1 NGARTVYGWDGDTL
15 AYESADEHS
24 THYLYEPETFVPM
37 AQYAGAPVNGIE
49 TPAASSADRY
59 TPEDDPLQRVPAAAA
74 AAHLV
79 FYHCDQI
86 GTPLMMTDEAGELV
100 WEASYR
106 AWGEAQEVIERAS
119 AAAGIDVVRNPLRF
133 QGQHVDDETGLHYN
147 RYRYYDPQVGRFIN
161 KDPIGLAGGP
171 NNYQYAPNPL
181 GWIDPLGLARCRC
194 NCEQVLADMRANGR
208 AYGPKSE
215 TPADGHH
222 IIQHASVPE
231 GTVGYSYGG
240 APAVQLEGPSTRVG
254 SEHYAATTVQR
265 QAGGGT
271 YAAERRIGY
280 KAIRRAGL
288 SSQEARCLITKHV
301 DPYFEKLGFTGDS
314 PMRTVKNRR

>member
-1 NGARTVYGWDGDTL
+1 MNGARTVYGWDGDTL
-15 AYESADEHS
+15 AYESADERS

-119 AAAGIDVVRNPLRF
+119 ATAGIDVVRNPLRF
-133 QGQHVDDETGLHYN
+133 QGQQFDDETGLHYN
-147 RYRYYDPQVGRFIN
+147 RHRYYDPQNGRFAS
-161 KDPIGLAGGP
+161 KDPIRLSGGI
-171 NNYQYAPNPL
+171 NVYQYAPNPTL
-181 GWIDPLGLARCRC
+181 WIDPSGLSRFKKATWGPCKRGTGLTYTVF
-194 NCEQVLADMRANGR
+194 QQDIDWDMEHRGKTNLQRAM
-208 AYGPKSE
+208 E
-215 TPADGHH
+215 
-222 IIQHASVPE
+222 
-231 GTVGYSYGG
+231 GG
-240 APAVQLEGPSTRVG
+240 APFMMKDGVPQQIQLHHSRQKSIGPLFEVTTSTHRAASGTGREALHPFG
-254 SEHYAATTVQR
+254 SQKNPDYPVDRSAFDVDRNQYWKVNRTEFC
-265 QAGGGT
+265 GG
-271 YAAERRIGY
+271 
-280 KAIRRAGL
+280 
-288 SSQEARCLITKHV
+288 S
-301 DPYFEKLGFTGDS
+301 DS
-314 PMRTVKNRR
+314 